1 MCDMEISEQVKQ
13 IKRSFRL
20 YMNGVTSTSMRQK
33 GLDYKINWG
42 VSQMDLRHM
51 AEQYGK
57 DKALAAALW
66 QENIRECKILATLIM
81 PAADFTASEAM
92 EWAASLSTVEMA
104 ETAVFNLFQHMT
116 EAEQFSL
123 MLLANEDKLVRICAY
138 NLVCRLLK
146 RNNECTPQLY
156 AALFKKAAIDLKSVD
171 RQLLYPLVKC
181 LDYVSSTDTEQAK
194 EATQLLKEAG
204 FGAF

>member
-1 MCDMEISEQVKQ
+1 METTEQVKQ

-42 VSQMDLRHM
+42 VSQMDLRHI

-81 PAADFTASEAM
+81 PAAGFTASEAM
-92 EWAASLSTVEMA
+92 EWAATLSTVEMA
-104 ETAVFNLFQHMT
+104 ETAVFNLFQHMA
-116 EAEQFSL
+116 EAEQLSQ
-123 MLLANEDKLVRICAY
+123 LLLENEEKLLRICAY

-146 RNNECTPQLY
+146 RNQECAPQLY
-156 AALFKKAAIDLKSVD
+156 AALFEKAASDLKSAD
-171 RQLLYPLVKC
+171 RQLLHPLVNC
-181 LDYVSSTDTEQAK
+181 LDYVSSTDTEAAK
-194 EATQLLKEAG
+194 EATRLLKEAG